1 MKQYSYT
8 TKFVD
13 HMPEQ
18 LEEGVLYLAPHYDC
32 AMHKCMCGCGESV
45 CTPLGENGWSWSK
58 DSGGNVSLHPS
69 IGNFQY
75 PCKSHYFLK
84 NGKVQWC

>member
-45 CTPLGENGWSWSK
+45 CTPLGENG
-58 DSGGNVSLHPS
+58 
-69 IGNFQY
+69 
-75 PCKSHYFLK
+75 
-84 NGKVQWC
+84 